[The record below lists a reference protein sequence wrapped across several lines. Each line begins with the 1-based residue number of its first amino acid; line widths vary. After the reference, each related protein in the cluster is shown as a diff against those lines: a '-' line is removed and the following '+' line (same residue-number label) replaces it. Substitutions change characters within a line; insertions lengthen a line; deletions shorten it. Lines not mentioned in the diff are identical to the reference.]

1 VAAPK
6 PALYQ
11 VLNIVERTDITPR
24 GEFVKVME
32 ISAVTKSGIEFTVT
46 IPKIEFTKKRAAELL
61 RKEAEEIEATLG
73 LTA

>member
-1 VAAPK
+1 MAAR

>member
-1 VAAPK
+1 MAAK
-6 PALYQ
+6 PPLYQ